1 VQLFHIPE
9 QLEKDDQDD
18 NPLDL
23 ENVESLLLEISALTT
38 DDKIDD
44 VAMKIRRLAIDLET

>member
-1 VQLFHIPE
+1 MQLFHIPE